1 MSVNGWIIID
11 KPAGITSTRVGGM
24 LKRLCK
30 TKSIGHVGTLD
41 PFATGVLPLA
51 LGEATKSIPYVDTD
65 IKEYEFELTFGEERD
80 TGDIE
85 GQVIA
90 TSQIRPT
97 AGALALALAP
107 FRGQI
112 TQIPPIYSAL
122 RINGERAYTLARQ
135 GIIPEMKSRQVTI
148 YELELLAVSL
158 PHVARLR
165 VVCSSGTYVRT
176 LGKDLAMS
184 LGTLGYLTALR
195 RTKVGKFTLIPSF
208 SLDKLQEAGHITSVS
223 SCVLPIRT
231 VLDDIPA
238 VSVSAS
244 EEQKIRQGQA
254 IPCSANFPEA
264 CICLLSSEKG
274 EVSLAEVKGGQLFP
288 IRVFNF
294 SK

>member
-1 MSVNGWIIID
+1 MSVNGWIIVD
-11 KPAGITSTRVGGM
+11 KPAGLTSTRVGGM

-51 LGEATKSIPYVDTD
+51 VGEATKTIPYVETD
-65 IKEYEFELTFGEERD
+65 IKEYEFELTFGQERD
-80 TGDIE
+80 TGDRE

-90 TSQIRPT
+90 TSDNRPT
-97 AGALALALAP
+97 AAALKKALVP

-112 TQIPPIYSAL
+112 NQIPPVYSAIW
-122 RINGERAYTLARQ
+122 INGERAYSLARQ

-148 YELELLAVSL
+148 YELEIIDICL
-158 PHVARLR
+158 PQTVRLR
-165 VVCSSGTYVRT
+165 VVCSSGTYIRS
-176 LGKDLAMS
+176 LGRDLAQA
-184 LGTLGYLTALR
+184 LGTVGYLTALR
-195 RTKVGKFTLIPSF
+195 RTKVGKFTLTPSF
-208 SLDKLQEAGHITSVS
+208 SLDKLQEEGHITTVS
-223 SCVLPIRT
+223 SCVLLIRA

-254 IPCSANFPEA
+254 IPCMPNLPELSN
-264 CICLLSSEKG
+264 CLLLSEKG
-274 EVSLAEVKGGQLFP
+274 EISLAQVKKGQLFP

>member
-11 KPAGITSTRVGGM
+11 KPEGITSTRVGGI
-24 LKRLCK
+24 LKRLCRTK
-30 TKSIGHVGTLD
+30 TIGHVGTLD

-51 LGEATKSIPYVDTD
+51 VGEATKSISYVDTD
-65 IKEYEFELTFGEERD
+65 IKEYEFVLSFGEERD
-80 TGDIE
+80 TGDRD

-90 TSQIRPT
+90 TSPNRPT
-97 AGALALALAP
+97 AAALSSALSV

-112 TQIPPIYSAL
+112 TQVPPIYSAL

-135 GIIPEMKSRQVTI
+135 GLIPEMKSRQVTI
-148 YELELLAVSL
+148 YELELLAADL
-158 PHVARLR
+158 PHTAHLR

-176 LGKDLAMS
+176 LGQDLAKS
-184 LGTLGYLTALR
+184 LETVGYLSALR

-223 SCVLPIRT
+223 SSVLPIRT

-238 VSVSAS
+238 VAVSVND
-244 EEQKIRQGQA
+244 EQKIRQGQA
-254 IPCSANFPEA
+254 IPCSADFTES
-264 CICLLSSEKG
+264 CICLLTNEKG
-274 EVSLAEVKGGQLFP
+274 EVSLAQVKGGQLFP